1 MVAQEVPTS
10 TTMALPHGPTGVADA
25 RRRLRTDLCTRGVPD
40 PVVDDAVLILSELIS
55 NSCRHARPL
64 GDGAPEELGG
74 YGEYD
79 GYGGGTRAPE
89 GRAGVQTP
97 ARRPGLAGRT
107 DRTAR
112 TDRTD
117 RSDRTDRADTADRTS
132 AADPVEQRA
141 GILAAWSVDGGGML
155 VLEVTDGGG
164 PTRPRP
170 SSPSL
175 TAHGGRG
182 LGIVGSLAL
191 RWGVRDAPGEVTVW
205 ALLPVRGRHARR
217 DDTMGTGIGLPLG
230 VPLGLPL
237 DLAESLDDLG

>member
-1 MVAQEVPTS
+1 MSLMVAQEVPTS

-25 RRRLRTDLCTRGVPD
+25 RRRLRTDLYTHDVPE
-40 PVVDDAVLILSELIS
+40 PVVDDAVLILSELLS

-64 GDGAPEELGG
+64 GDGDEGGRVTGQVGAQAPAGRL
-74 YGEYD
+74 D
-79 GYGGGTRAPE
+79 GHRPE
-89 GRAGVQTP
+89 GRCPEGHRPQAPVRPAGT
-97 ARRPGLAGRT
+97 
-107 DRTAR
+107 
-112 TDRTD
+112 
-117 RSDRTDRADTADRTS
+117 
-132 AADPVEQRA
+132 EQ
-141 GILAAWSVDGGGML
+141 GIRAAWSVGGDGLL

-205 ALLPVRGRHARR
+205 AVLAVRGRHARR
-217 DDTMGTGIGLPLG
+217 DDSLGTGIGLPRG
-230 VPLGLPL
+230 IPLDLPL